1 MDIIV
6 RSIDK
11 LVVLALYYHG
21 PFEEM
26 GESMAT
32 LKNFAEEGNIT
43 YTKMLTRVNSLEN
56 MEIDICIVLPDI
68 IDIPENNLN
77 LKIDIIRGKYAVHAL
92 HGPYDLLPTTW
103 REFCTQIPSQGYT
116 IGDGAPFEIY
126 ETVCEPGSQG
136 VPHTDLYMPIV

>member
-1 MDIIV
+1 M
-6 RSIDK
+6 RTIDK

-26 GESMAT
+26 GESMAI
-32 LKNFAEEGNIT
+32 LKNFAEENDIQ

-56 MEIDICIVLPDI
+56 LEIDICIVLPDVI
-68 IDIPENNLN
+68 NLPETDLN
-77 LKIDIIRGKYAVHAL
+77 LKIDVISGKFAVHAL
-92 HGPYDLLPTTW
+92 HGPYDQLPTTW
-103 REFCTQIPSQGYT
+103 REFCSQIPSQGYA

-126 ETVCEPGSQG
+126 ERICEPGSPD